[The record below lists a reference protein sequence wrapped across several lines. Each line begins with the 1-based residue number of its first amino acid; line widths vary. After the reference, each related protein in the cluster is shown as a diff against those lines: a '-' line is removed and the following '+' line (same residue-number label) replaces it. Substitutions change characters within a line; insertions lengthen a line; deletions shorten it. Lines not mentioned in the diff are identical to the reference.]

1 MGVIV
6 HTDRYDCEMNSLTGC
21 STSLYVK
28 QNGSVACGIYVAGNL
43 TFYSAEQRC
52 GRLGARLP
60 EIRSTKENEDVLER
74 RVRMIHILWPV
85 WPDWV
90 ILKVESSPNISNNF
104 GLIVKNGTFYVK
116 LIWILFEKLLEKIG
130 LLFTP
135 TSGRTTCD
143 LSKGV

>member
-1 MGVIV
+1 M
-6 HTDRYDCEMNSLTGC
+6 
-21 STSLYVK
+21 
-28 QNGSVACGIYVAGNL
+28 
-43 TFYSAEQRC
+43 
-52 GRLGARLP
+52 
-60 EIRSTKENEDVLER
+60 
-74 RVRMIHILWPV
+74 
-85 WPDWV
+85 